1 MMLYR
6 GGFPWM
12 FSSIGLWHKIR
23 YRWTETAIDPRDYS
37 GSRLITDRH
46 GGFGVRLAKSS

>member
-12 FSSIGLWHKIR
+12 FSSIGLWHKVR
-23 YRWTETAIDPRDYS
+23 VRWAETEIDPRDYS
-37 GSRLITDRH
+37 GRRPNTDRSNDL
-46 GGFGVRLAKSS
+46 GVRLAKSS